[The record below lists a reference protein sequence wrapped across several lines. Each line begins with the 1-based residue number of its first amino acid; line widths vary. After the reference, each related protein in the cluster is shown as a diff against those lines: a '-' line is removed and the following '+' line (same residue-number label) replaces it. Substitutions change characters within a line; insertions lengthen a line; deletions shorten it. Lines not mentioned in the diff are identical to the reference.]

1 MSIAALVP
9 RPSVPL
15 KAWVLLCV
23 LSLAWGLTWPIMK
36 MGLESLPILSF
47 RATTAVAGGIVLLS
61 LARTSGHAILPVA
74 GEWGRLLA
82 SALFNITLWF
92 GVTGFAVSQ
101 LAAGHAAILT
111 YTMPVW
117 SFLIALIVFRER
129 PRPIRLVGLA
139 CGMGAVAVLS
149 WDALATVDGQPLGTA
164 LMLSAAMIWA
174 IGATVQQ
181 RARFTTPLL
190 VLIGWQLLLGSLPLV
205 LAALA
210 LEDVSALWRTDFRGL
225 FSLAFITCVPICF
238 GYWAW
243 YRILQLTDIGFASL
257 GMLQSPVWGLAASA
271 VILGVVIGARE
282 ITALGLILLALV
294 TLLPIGDRLGLGRAQ
309 RP

>member
-1 MSIAALVP
+1 MTIAAIAP
-9 RPSVPL
+9 RPAVPL

-36 MGLESLPILSF
+36 MGLDSLPILSF
-47 RATTAVAGGIVLLS
+47 RATTAVAGGCVLLALVRLGGYS
-61 LARTSGHAILPVA
+61 IMPVR
-74 GEWGRLLA
+74 GEWGRLLV

-92 GVTGFAVSQ
+92 GVTGFAVSR

-117 SFLIALIVFRER
+117 SFLIAWLVFQER
-129 PRPIRLVGLA
+129 PRAIRLVGLA
-139 CGMGAVAVLS
+139 CGMAAVAVLS
-149 WDALATVDGQPLGTA
+149 WDALVSIDGQPLGTA

-174 IGATVQQ
+174 IGASVQQ
-181 RARFTTPLL
+181 RARMTTPLL
-190 VLIGWQLLLGSLPLV
+190 VLIGWQLLLGSLPL
-205 LAALA
+205 LTAALL
-210 LEDVSALWRTDFRGL
+210 LEDVSALWRTDSRGL

-257 GMLQSPVWGLAASA
+257 GMLQSPIWGLAASA
-271 VILGVVIGARE
+271 VILGEAVGARE
-282 ITALGLILLALV
+282 ITALGLILLALI
-294 TLLPIGDRLGLGRAQ
+294 TLLPIGDRLGLGTRK
-309 RP
+309 RT